1 MAGNVQFVWCASFLY
16 HFVCDFSLCSSAS
29 ERNIFWL
36 GVVAVAFMA
45 LVSLP
50 DVAVVAVAVVA
61 SDPAATPTT
70 TSSSNIQGQ
79 QQYQPATLP
88 RFNGTLKAA
97 CAGCLTAHPLV

>member
-1 MAGNVQFVWCASFLY
+1 MQFVWYPPPLFLY

-50 DVAVVAVAVVA
+50 DVDVVVDVVAIVVA
-61 SDPAATPTT
+61 AGSEQQQQHEAAT
-70 TSSSNIQGQ
+70 Q
-79 QQYQPATLP
+79 P

-97 CAGCLTAHPLV
+97 CAGCLTAHPLI